1 MMFPRSLPFWLLM
14 GRCYWKRYDGEY
26 PWGNSVSNYLAHLNC
41 KLVDLSC
48 MPVVQLQ
55 PRGWFEPKYA
65 QNILWKDIK
74 FATKK
79 KTYGG
84 GVVTHKKKWKYGG
97 VFKNITNYCIRD
109 AINLILILNCSKR
122 SLSPTRPKER
132 GPKRDTKINI
142 EIHQEIFEIIFFSRS
157 LMLQFMK

>member
-14 GRCYWKRYDGEY
+14 GKCYWKRYDGEY

-74 FATKK
+74 FATTKK
-79 KTYGG
+79 KLIGG
-84 GVVTHKKKWKYGG
+84 GGWWRIKKKWKYGG
-97 VFKNITNYCIRD
+97 VFKNITSNCIRD
-109 AINLILILNCSKR
+109 AINYNKVSCYCVDFELFKTCHFLRQDQKNVVPREILR
-122 SLSPTRPKER
+122 ST
-132 GPKRDTKINI
+132 
-142 EIHQEIFEIIFFSRS
+142 
-157 LMLQFMK
+157 